1 MPDSLDER
9 VFRDLHL
16 PDLQNLEELVWHK
29 SGAGNQ
35 EKSELIQTV
44 EEALYDL
51 DELDSADAIKNPL
64 VTKSIKRQLPE
75 ILKKVWL
82 VSAADQRNAV
92 NRLNR
97 FDKLIMFLKSQE
109 SIYEQLDQLR
119 DVCNSAKEKTKLLKY
134 ARTKTSK
141 HSSDTIGCIVCGNTN
156 HKKKLFFF
164 RKFRTNLTPSER
176 RDAVQQLGACE
187 SMTVTIVETL
197 PTCIVSTRPA
207 SLLSLSSY

>member
-1 MPDSLDER
+1 M
-9 VFRDLHL
+9 
-16 PDLQNLEELVWHK
+16 
-29 SGAGNQ
+29 
-35 EKSELIQTV
+35 
-44 EEALYDL
+44 

-64 VTKSIKRQLPE
+64 VTKSIKHQLPE

-92 NRLNR
+92 NRLNC

-141 HSSDTIGCIVCGNTN
+141 HSSDTIGSQEEQITRRSCSS
-156 HKKKLFFF
+156 
-164 RKFRTNLTPSER
+164 SENS
-176 RDAVQQLGACE
+176 E
-187 SMTVTIVETL
+187 
-197 PTCIVSTRPA
+197 PT
-207 SLLSLSSY
+207 